1 MKKMTSGGS
10 KKGYSDHKIDMAG
23 ISKRRGVGKAD
34 FKAAGANVKR
44 PGADK
49 VDAKRG

>member
-1 MKKMTSGGS
+1 MKKMSSGGS
-10 KKGYSDHKIDMAG
+10 KGYSHKMDAKG
-23 ISKRRGVGKAD
+23 ISVKRGVGKAD

>member
-1 MKKMTSGGS
+1 MKKASSGGD
-10 KKGYSDHKIDMAG
+10 KGYSSHKISPKG
-23 ISKRRGVGKAD
+23 ISVKRGVGKAN
-34 FKAAGANVKR
+34 FEAAGANVKR

>member
-10 KKGYSDHKIDMAG
+10 KKYGDHKISVPG
-23 ISKRRGVGKAD
+23 VSVKRGVGKAD
-34 FKAAGANVKR
+34 FQAAGANVKR

-49 VDAKRG
+49 IDKKRG

>member
-1 MKKMTSGGS
+1 MKKMSSGG
-10 KKGYSDHKIDMAG
+10 KGYGSHKIHPAG
-23 ISKRRGVGKAD
+23 ISTKRGVGKAD
-34 FKAAGANVKR
+34 YKAAGANVKR